1 MRLGLSETWLCFG
14 LISLVLTIVGW
25 TGWPRDQAPRSGA
38 EPLPDAGPKPRTSLA
53 LWVLC
58 AEYALNA
65 FGLVQHM
72 VFLVDFIARGLG
84 RAGSKRADSIG
95 RYSVSGQSQARCSRE
110 RSQGARRRT
119 RKISVRPDCGRPARS
134 LVRSAG
140 TRHRNAA
147 RESAGPRHRGRHF
160 DHREHAYQRVFRPG
174 SGTDRN

>member
-84 RAGSKRADSIG
+84 RGLETGGFYWTIFGLGAVAVVQLDPWSDPPELVAATPLGKVPALVTEDDTLITESTLISEYFDQGRARTETD
-95 RYSVSGQSQARCSRE
+95 
-110 RSQGARRRT
+110 RRR
-119 RKISVRPDCGRPARS
+119 SP
-134 LVRSAG
+134 
-140 TRHRNAA
+140 
-147 RESAGPRHRGRHF
+147 
-160 DHREHAYQRVFRPG
+160 
-174 SGTDRN
+174 